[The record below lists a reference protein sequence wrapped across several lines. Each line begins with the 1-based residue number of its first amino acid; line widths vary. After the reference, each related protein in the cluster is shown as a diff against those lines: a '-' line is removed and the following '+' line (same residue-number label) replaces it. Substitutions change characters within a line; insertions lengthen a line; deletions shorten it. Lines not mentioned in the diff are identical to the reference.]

1 MASTGMN
8 ARRTGAILMIGLL
21 LVSAVAPAVMA
32 QTDESLAVDVTQ
44 DETGETVITAADN
57 GTAVE
62 NATVTVTATD
72 GTGTATTAVE
82 PVPPEPVEPFGQ
94 VVSAFVDVVK
104 GAGFT
109 GIGSQ
114 VSDFVTSNNPSN
126 AGNSGAVTSPEAGND
141 APVTPPGQGT
151 KNDSGAVPVGPPVED
166 PGNSGSAPGQSGDD
180 DEDDERNEETK
191 REDGDSSNG
200 NAGGNGR

>member
-1 MASTGMN
+1 
-8 ARRTGAILMIGLL
+8 MIGLL

-151 KNDSGAVPVGPPVED
+151 KNDSGAVPVTRGRHR
-166 PGNSGSAPGQSGDD
+166 GSP
-180 DEDDERNEETK
+180 ETMTRTTRETRK
-191 REDGDSSNG
+191 RSARTATRVTATPAAMADN
-200 NAGGNGR
+200 